1 MPTWDQFAWAAF
13 LYGAIDGDKVYQAF
27 MQKTAFLKTLRS
39 APRSLSASDIQEN
52 LIKGFL
58 NRWKTRV
65 KNCQDSANALRQ
77 NMSTMSSYLR
87 ALMPISIESISFQQH
102 VRINSQLKTVGI
114 AVERCYEILRGTG
127 HRIGPTATAKILHIL
142 QPRVFVMW
150 DGAIRDCFRQRNID
164 VKDSGKGYR
173 CFLEEMRKTAHQ
185 VIQNFNN
192 RSFSPPAASGQSPS
206 DYLSKR
212 LSYDPQKT
220 IAKFLDEYYW
230 LTVTK
235 GVMVPPSW
243 HPYL

>member
-13 LYGAIDGDKVYQAF
+13 LFGAIDGDKVYQAL
-27 MQKTAFLKTLRS
+27 MQKTSFLKMLRS
-39 APRSLSASDIQEN
+39 APLSLSASDIQEN

-58 NRWKTRV
+58 NKWKTRV

-87 ALMPISIESISFQQH
+87 ALMPISIESINFQQH
-102 VRINSQLKTVGI
+102 VRINSRLMTVGI

-150 DGAIRDCFRQRNID
+150 DGAILDCFRRRNIGIT
-164 VKDSGKGYR
+164 DSGQGYR

-192 RSFSPPAASGQSPS
+192 RSLSPPAAPGQSPS

-230 LTVTK
+230 LKVTS

-243 HPYL
+243 HP